1 MDPTISSESRIAL
14 VCLGGPENGP
24 FTAMAARILYEVLS
38 ANNLRISAIYTC
50 SGSTPTALLGCA
62 GDFVKLFKLEKY
74 VRFGLL
80 DFIDNQDQIKNV
92 FRLA

>member
-1 MDPTISSESRIAL
+1 M
-14 VCLGGPENGP
+14 
-24 FTAMAARILYEVLS
+24 FLYPYDCE
-38 ANNLRISAIYTC
+38 REIR
-50 SGSTPTALLGCA
+50 
-62 GDFVKLFKLEKY
+62 DFVKLFKLEKY